1 MEKLQSPARDIHPDT
16 RNGLHPVTL
25 LNRNNLTLLDTGTS
39 AEQFLQQKISN
50 NIAQGHQDAFYVAD
64 LGDIKQKHWRFM
76 KELPRVKPFYA
87 VKCNSTN
94 EVLQMLATLGTGFD
108 CASMGE
114 IDMVLRMGVPAA
126 DIVYANPCKQVS
138 HIKYAAAHGVCKM
151 TFDCEAELFKIAA
164 FHPKAE
170 MILRIATDDRDA
182 WCALSSKYGALV
194 EQCEDL
200 LKTAKNLNIQ
210 VIGVSFHTGSGCKN
224 THSFCKAIEDA
235 RKVFEIGKKLG
246 YQMRLLDIGGGFS
259 GNSEFRPT
267 FEEFADVIRQ
277 SLNQYFPNN
286 KEVEIISE
294 PGRYYVESAFTVAL
308 NIITKKEVYE
318 KGADG
323 NSRRKFS
330 YILNDGV
337 YGTFLDFYL
346 VKEKQKLKPLLGKDF
361 ATEQELFPSNLWGP
375 TCTNVDKLVN
385 EFYLPELETGDWV
398 IFPNMGAYSI
408 SMSTT
413 FNGFPQPKVYFVL
426 SKGDE

>member
-1 MEKLQSPARDIHPDT
+1 MASCREVTLLLPAAYTDLLLMEKLQSPARDIHPDT

-235 RKVFEIGKKLG
+235 RK
-246 YQMRLLDIGGGFS
+246 
-259 GNSEFRPT
+259 
-267 FEEFADVIRQ
+267 FADVIRQ